1 MSIAKNLLKIKST
14 LTERVQLVAVSK
26 FHSEDEIMEAYS
38 AGQRAFGENRV
49 QELVNKAQRLPK
61 DIQWHLIGH
70 LQSNK
75 VAQAVGVASMI
86 QSVDSERLLNAIN
99 REASKTGRSVD
110 ILLQIHI
117 AEEEQKF
124 GFDTVSVKRLL
135 ETQTVDTYSFTR
147 IRGLM
152 GMATFTDDTVKVRNE
167 FAKLKRFFDEI
178 KSDFFSETE
187 SFNILSM
194 GMSGDYGIAMEEGS
208 NMVRIGTSIFGERVN
223 NK

>member
-26 FHSEDEIMEAYS
+26 FHSEDEIMEAYN

-86 QSVDSERLLNAIN
+86 QSVDSERLLDAIN

-124 GFDTVSVKRLL
+124 GFDTVSAKRLL
-135 ETQTVDTYSFTR
+135 ETQTVDNYSFTR

-178 KSDFFSETE
+178 KSDFFSRTE